1 MATWST
7 FDGDPEVE
15 ALAREIRTD
24 TGCMMGE
31 AYRLATLQLADLS
44 RYGERWDAM
53 TDRAVTALLD
63 YAAGWDAMAQA
74 AQV

>member
-24 TGCMMGE
+24 TGCTMGE
-31 AYRLATLQLADLS
+31 AFKLATLQLAELS
-44 RYGERWDAM
+44 RYSERWDAM
-53 TDRAVTALLD
+53 TDRAVTVLLD
-63 YAAGWDAMAQA
+63 YATGWDRWASGQR
-74 AQV
+74 V